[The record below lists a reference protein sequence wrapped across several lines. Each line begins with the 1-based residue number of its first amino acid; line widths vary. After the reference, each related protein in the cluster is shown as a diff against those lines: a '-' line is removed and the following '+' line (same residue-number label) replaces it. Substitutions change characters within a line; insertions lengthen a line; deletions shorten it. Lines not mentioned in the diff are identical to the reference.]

1 MNAEQKKFTEEV
13 NTFVF
18 KNTNAKEYREFMDK
32 INDIAIKKEFVD
44 KNFYEVKLVNKGGLV
59 MPVIIEWSYADGS
72 KELEKLPAEIWRK
85 NEKEVVKIF
94 IKEKEVVGIIID
106 PNKETADVDKGN
118 NRYPNVVIQSK
129 FDKFKSSKN

>member
-1 MNAEQKKFTEEV
+1 MNADQKKFTEKV

-18 KNTNAKEYREFMDK
+18 KNTNAKEYREFVNK

-118 NRYPNVVIQSK
+118 NRYPNTVMESK